1 MSKFRVDD
9 RVVVP
14 SVHPT
19 AVWAVVLAE
28 APHWPP
34 TYRLRPI
41 DRAAAAMSTRVAGVH
56 FAADELEYADEPEYA
71 PPIQRAPGLLA
82 YTEREAIEAAGRH
95 ADSIVPVDAVRHAK
109 ELLAKAKADK
119 RAKDKLA
126 KHAAK
131 QQAALNGQL
140 EAIRVKREAEQKAA
154 TERRDAL
161 TRYTNLAL
169 ATTEAL
175 KQVKELDGFGGK
187 PIPTPR
193 LATFADELQAL
204 VGEFQCRVV
213 TFNGLGV
220 VARKEK

>member
-9 RVVVP
+9 RVVD
-14 SVHPT
+14 
-19 AVWAVVLAE
+19 A
-28 APHWPP
+28 
-34 TYRLRPI
+34 
-41 DRAAAAMSTRVAGVH
+41 DAM
-56 FAADELEYADEPEYA
+56 EYA
-71 PPIQRAPGLLA
+71 PGYGHPPIQGAPAHLA
-82 YTEREAIEAAGRH
+82 RTEREAIEAAGRC
-95 ADSIVPVDAVRHAK
+95 ADSIVNQDIRNTDFFCACSATSRAPVDAVGHAR

-140 EAIRVKREAEQKAA
+140 EAIRVTREAEQKAA

-169 ATTEAL
+169 ATLGAL

-187 PIPTPR
+187 PIPTPS